1 MKLRLMDLLACPMC
15 KRFPLKLLMFSVEK
29 RSKPKELPSKC
40 PLYCAFK
47 GGWVKDVKPTDDE
60 CLECFSKE
68 VVEGLIICEECYRWY
83 PIIDEIPH
91 MLPDDL
97 RVADPVEELE
107 FMKKWHEKFP
117 REVLEKGKP
126 FNEESL
132 KEMKAKRSRRHG
144 Q

>member
-15 KRFPLKLLMFSVEK
+15 KKFPLKLLIFKIEE
-29 RSKPKELPSKC
+29 RDRPKELPSKC

-47 GGWVKDVKPTDDE
+47 SGWVKDVKPTDDE
-60 CLECFSKE
+60 CLDCFSKE
-68 VVEGLIICEECYRWY
+68 VVEGLIICDGCYRWY

-97 RVADPVEELE
+97 RLMDPDEELE
-107 FMKKWHEKFP
+107 FMRKWINKFP
-117 REVLEKGKP
+117 EEIAKSGKP

-132 KEMKAKRSRRHG
+132 REERIKKGRRRG